1 MTRRLILYSLA
12 IAFVWLVISRF
23 NEIQNLGR
31 TLAQGQLQWVAAAV
45 LLQMVYF
52 ITFAA
57 SYQAAFTTVEVR
69 SRVLE
74 LVPVVFGSL
83 FVNVIAPA
91 GGSAGAAL
99 FVDDA
104 TQRGESSARAAAGT
118 MLQLVADFGA
128 FILVLVVGLVYL
140 FLQHHLKAY
149 QVVGAILL
157 FLITLGWSGF
167 LTLGLWRPT
176 LLRGLLT
183 WFHKLINGLA
193 GRLGR
198 PNLLGEDWAHT
209 TAVEF
214 TGAAT
219 AISRHPQELFRTL
232 AVALAAHL
240 VDIASLFALFLA
252 FNQPIGLGPL
262 VAGFAMGIVF
272 WVVSIT
278 PQGIGVVEGVMVLV
292 YTSLGIPAATA
303 TVVVLA
309 FRGLT
314 FWLPLLLG
322 FVLLRR
328 MRTFGAQEQTLARVW
343 QVRVVALLT
352 AVMGVINVLSALT
365 PAFRSRMLLL
375 DGYLPLEVRHGGRL
389 TAVLAGFALL
399 LLAGSLWRR
408 KRTAWLL
415 TMGVLVIAAFSNLIK
430 GLDYEEA
437 LLAAGLALWLGLL
450 HAHFQARSDPPSI
463 VQGLRSLLGALVFTV
478 AYGLLGFYLLDHHY
492 RADFGFYAALRQ
504 TVIMFT
510 QFYDPG
516 LQPITRFG
524 RYFAGSI
531 YIVGAATFGYA
542 LFMLVRPVL
551 IRRPA
556 TPEERARARQ
566 IVENYGRSSLAHM
579 ALFNDKFYHFSSGGS
594 VISFVVKG
602 GVALAL
608 GDPIG
613 PQEDADQAIAGFKS
627 LCSANDW
634 RPAFYQTQPDYL
646 KIYQANGLDLMCIGH
661 EAIVNLADFT
671 LEGGANKKMRTA
683 VNRLTRE
690 GYRAQI
696 YLPPQSDLTLELLRD
711 VSDEWLALAHGSEKR
726 FSVGWFDDDYMRGSI
741 IMAAHAPD
749 ETIMAFANLVPEY
762 QQEEVSL
769 DLMRHR
775 QEVIGGTM
783 DFLIVK
789 MVEWAREVGYAT
801 FNLGLSA
808 FSGVGERT
816 DDPAVERAMHYI
828 YEHINQF
835 YNFKGLHE
843 FKEKFHPQ
851 WSPRYLVFPGTA
863 NLPGVVLAIAR
874 ADSGDSLLEYI
885 RT

>member
-31 TLAQGQLQWVAAAV
+31 TLAQGQLQWVVVAI
-45 LLQMVYF
+45 LLQMAYF

-57 SYQAAFTTVEVR
+57 SYQAAFATVEVR

-83 FVNVIAPA
+83 FVNVVAPA

-128 FILVLVVGLVYL
+128 FTLVLVVGLTYL
-140 FLQHHLKAY
+140 FLQRHLEAY
-149 QVVGAILL
+149 EVVGAILL
-157 FLITLGWSGF
+157 FLITLGWSGI

-176 LLRGLLT
+176 MLRRLLT
-183 WFHKLINGLA
+183 WFHHLVNGLA
-193 GRLGR
+193 GRIGR
-198 PNLLGEDWAHT
+198 LNPLEQDWAQT
-209 TAVEF
+209 TAAEF
-214 TGAAT
+214 TEAAL

-262 VAGFAMGIVF
+262 VAGFAMGILF

-314 FWLPLLLG
+314 FWLPFMLG
-322 FVLLRR
+322 FLLLRR
-328 MRTFGAQEQTLARVW
+328 MRTFGAQEQTLARLW
-343 QVRVVALLT
+343 QVHAVALLT
-352 AVMGVINVLSALT
+352 AAMGVINVLSALT
-365 PAFRSRMLLL
+365 PAFYSRMSLL
-375 DGYLPLEVRHGGRL
+375 DRYLPLEVRRGGRL
-389 TAVLAGFALL
+389 TSVLAGFALL

-415 TMGVLVIAAFSNLIK
+415 TMGILIISAFSHLIK

-437 LLAAGLALWLGLL
+437 LLAAGLALWLAAL
-450 HAHFQARSDPPSI
+450 HAHFHARSDPPSI
-463 VQGLRSLLGALVFTV
+463 LQGLRALLGALLFTLM
-478 AYGLLGFYLLDHHY
+478 YGLIGFYLLDHHY
-492 RADFGFYAALRQ
+492 RLDFGFYAALRQ

-531 YIVGAATFGYA
+531 YIVGVATFGYA

-551 IRRPA
+551 LRQPA
-556 TPEERARARQ
+556 TPEERSRAMQ
-566 IVENYGRSSLAHM
+566 IVEQYGRSSLAHM
-579 ALFNDKFYHFSSGGS
+579 ALFNDKSYHFSPGGS
-594 VISFVVKG
+594 VIAFVVKG
-602 GVALAL
+602 GIALAL
-608 GDPIG
+608 GDPVG
-613 PQEDADQAIAGFKS
+613 PPEDAVRAIGGFKS
-627 LCSANDW
+627 LCSSNDW
-634 RPAFYQTQPDYL
+634 RPALYQTQPDYL
-646 KIYQANGLDLMCIGH
+646 EIYRSNGLQVLCIGH
-661 EAIVNLADFT
+661 EAIVDLADFS

-696 YLPPQSDLTLELLRD
+696 YLSPQSAITLELLRD
-711 VSDEWLALAHGSEKR
+711 VSDEWLTAMHGTEKR
-726 FSVGWFDDDYMRGSI
+726 FSVGWFDDDYLRNSI
-741 IMAAHAPD
+741 IMAVHAPD
-749 ETIMAFANLVPEY
+749 ETVSAFANIVP
-762 QQEEVSL
+762 QSHCQEVSL

-775 QEVIGGTM
+775 KAAIGGTM
-783 DFLIVK
+783 DFLIIK
-789 MVEWAREVGYAT
+789 MIEWAKEAGYAT

-808 FSGVGERT
+808 FSRIGERPQ
-816 DDPAVERAMHYI
+816 DPAVERAMHYI

-835 YNFKGLHE
+835 YDFKGLHE
-843 FKEKFHPQ
+843 FKEKFHPR
-851 WSPRYLVFPGTA
+851 WSPRYLVFPGAA
-863 NLPGVVLAIAR
+863 NLPGVVLAIVR

-885 RT
+885 KT